1 MTETDVI
8 QMLSAAGNTVAELP
22 RIQEQIERLDA
33 LRQKTT
39 LFYSLVSGGGGNNSR
54 IENITARILELK
66 EMWLAKVD
74 EYLKQ
79 YKRLEGA
86 VRLVERQNPKAAN
99 ILRLRYMY
107 GGTWKVIASADH
119 YEQRQVFRL
128 HKQGIKILMN
138 EPDFENLWPE
148 IKRCQ

>member
-1 MTETDVI
+1 MTEIEVV
-8 QMLSAAGNTVAELP
+8 QLLSSAGNAVAALP
-22 RIQEQIERLDA
+22 RIREQIEELDC
-33 LRQKTT
+33 LRQNITPS
-39 LFYSLVSGGGGNNSR
+39 YSLVSGGGGNDSR

-66 EMWLAKVD
+66 EMWLEKVD

-86 VRLVERQNPKAAN
+86 VRLVERKNPKAAN

-107 GGTWKVIASADH
+107 GGTWKAIASAEH
-119 YEQRQVFRL
+119 YERRQVFRL

-138 EPDFENLWPE
+138 EPDFENL
-148 IKRCQ
+148 